1 MEKEK
6 TLITCIIGS
15 TVREVIKQ
23 AQELEIKR
31 EDIVSMFPL
40 GGQIY
45 LVFISKNNWHYGREE
60 DKRTS
65 VQ

>member
-1 MEKEK
+1 MKEEK

-31 EDIVSMFPL
+31 EDIVNMFPL
-40 GGQIY
+40 ERQIY
-45 LVFISKNNWHYGREE
+45 LVFYK
-60 DKRTS
+60 
-65 VQ
+65 

>member
-1 MEKEK
+1 MKEKK

-23 AQELEIKR
+23 AQELEIRR

-45 LVFISKNNWHYGREE
+45 LVFYE
-60 DKRTS
+60 
-65 VQ
+65 

>member
-1 MEKEK
+1 MVVRLYPPQLIKVNNMEKEK

-31 EDIVSMFPL
+31 EDIVNMFPL

-45 LVFISKNNWHYGREE
+45 LVFYK
-60 DKRTS
+60 
-65 VQ
+65 

>member
-1 MEKEK
+1 MNNMEKEK

-31 EDIVSMFPL
+31 EDIVNMFPL

-45 LVFISKNNWHYGREE
+45 LVFYK
-60 DKRTS
+60 
-65 VQ
+65 

>member
-1 MEKEK
+1 MKEER

-31 EDIVSMFPL
+31 EDIVNMFPL

-45 LVFISKNNWHYGREE
+45 LIFYK
-60 DKRTS
+60 
-65 VQ
+65 

>member
-1 MEKEK
+1 MKGKK
-6 TLITCIIGS
+6 TSITCIIGS

-23 AQELEIKR
+23 AQELEIRR

-45 LVFISKNNWHYGREE
+45 LVFYK
-60 DKRTS
+60 
-65 VQ
+65 

>member
-1 MEKEK
+1 MVVRLYLPQLIKVNNMEKEK

-31 EDIVSMFPL
+31 EDIVNMFSL
-40 GGQIY
+40 GEQIY
-45 LVFISKNNWHYGREE
+45 LVFYK
-60 DKRTS
+60 
-65 VQ
+65 

>member
-1 MEKEK
+1 MVVQLYLPQLIKVNNMEKEK

-31 EDIVSMFPL
+31 EDIVNMFSL
-40 GGQIY
+40 GEQIY
-45 LVFISKNNWHYGREE
+45 LVFYK
-60 DKRTS
+60 
-65 VQ
+65 

>member
-6 TLITCIIGS
+6 KLITCIIGS

-23 AQELEIKR
+23 AQELEIER
-31 EDIVSMFPL
+31 EDVVNMFPL

-45 LVFISKNNWHYGREE
+45 LIFYK
-60 DKRTS
+60 
-65 VQ
+65 

>member
-1 MEKEK
+1 MLEVRVFPSQLIKVNNMEKEK

-31 EDIVSMFPL
+31 EDIVNMFPL

-45 LVFISKNNWHYGREE
+45 LVFYK
-60 DKRTS
+60 
-65 VQ
+65 

>member
-1 MEKEK
+1 MVVRLYLPQLIKVNNMEKEK

-31 EDIVSMFPL
+31 EDIVNMFPL

-45 LVFISKNNWHYGREE
+45 LVFYK
-60 DKRTS
+60 
-65 VQ
+65 

>member
-1 MEKEK
+1 MKEEK
-6 TLITCIIGS
+6 TFITCIIGS

-31 EDIVSMFPL
+31 EDIVNMFSL

-45 LVFISKNNWHYGREE
+45 LVFYK
-60 DKRTS
+60 
-65 VQ
+65 

>member
-1 MEKEK
+1 MKEEK

-23 AQELEIKR
+23 AQELEIKK
-31 EDIVSMFPL
+31 EDIVNMFPS

-45 LVFISKNNWHYGREE
+45 LVFYK
-60 DKRTS
+60 
-65 VQ
+65 

>member
-1 MEKEK
+1 MKEEKTLNMKEKK

-23 AQELEIKR
+23 AQELEIRR

-45 LVFISKNNWHYGREE
+45 LVFYE
-60 DKRTS
+60 
-65 VQ
+65 

>member
-1 MEKEK
+1 MKEENK
-6 TLITCIIGS
+6 LITCIIGS

-31 EDIVSMFPL
+31 EDIVNMFPL

-45 LVFISKNNWHYGREE
+45 LIFYK
-60 DKRTS
+60 
-65 VQ
+65 

>member
-1 MEKEK
+1 MKEKK

-23 AQELEIKR
+23 AQELEIRR
-31 EDIVSMFPL
+31 EDIVNMFPL

-45 LVFISKNNWHYGREE
+45 LVFYE
-60 DKRTS
+60 
-65 VQ
+65 

>member
-1 MEKEK
+1 MLEVRVFPSQLIKVNNMEKEK

-45 LVFISKNNWHYGREE
+45 LVFYE
-60 DKRTS
+60 
-65 VQ
+65 

>member
-1 MEKEK
+1 MKKEK
-6 TLITCIIGS
+6 KLIACIIGS

-31 EDIVSMFPL
+31 EDVVNMFPL

-45 LVFISKNNWHYGREE
+45 LIFYK
-60 DKRTS
+60 
-65 VQ
+65 

>member
-1 MEKEK
+1 MKEDK

-15 TVREVIKQ
+15 TIREVIKQ

-31 EDIVSMFPL
+31 EDIVNMFPL

-45 LVFISKNNWHYGREE
+45 LVFYK
-60 DKRTS
+60 
-65 VQ
+65 

>member
-1 MEKEK
+1 MKEKK

-23 AQELEIKR
+23 AQELEIRR

-40 GGQIY
+40 EGQIY
-45 LVFISKNNWHYGREE
+45 LVFYE
-60 DKRTS
+60 
-65 VQ
+65 

>member
-1 MEKEK
+1 MKEENK
-6 TLITCIIGS
+6 LITCIIGS

-31 EDIVSMFPL
+31 EDIVNMFPL

-45 LVFISKNNWHYGREE
+45 LVFYK
-60 DKRTS
+60 
-65 VQ
+65 

>member
-1 MEKEK
+1 MKEEKK
-6 TLITCIIGS
+6 LIACIIGS

-31 EDIVSMFPL
+31 EDIVNMFPL

-45 LVFISKNNWHYGREE
+45 LVFYK
-60 DKRTS
+60 
-65 VQ
+65 